1 MSKPADTVLS
11 VERALLLLQY
21 LAEAEAAVGVRDL
34 AHAFG
39 YSPSVTQKLLNSL
52 RRHRFVAQEEQTGR
66 YELGMGVLSVGLA
79 ALRHLDVVGVAHP
92 HLEALTEATGE
103 TSFLAVLDDL
113 QATYVDK
120 VPSPHPIRMDAAIGS
135 PRPLNCTAVGKVLL
149 AYGAEGMVDRL
160 QAEEKL
166 AQATVNSVVDVGEL
180 AVELAQVRERGFAL
194 DREEYHEGATC
205 VAAPIFNMA
214 GDVVAAITASGPTYR
229 MRERL
234 EPIAAKVQAQA
245 AAISNTLGY
254 RNSPGGE
261 PPRD

>member
-1 MSKPADTVLS
+1 MTKAADTVLA

-21 LAEAEAAVGVRDL
+21 LAEAEVAVGVRDL

-52 RRHRFVAQEEQTGR
+52 RRHRFVVQEEQTGR

-79 ALRHLDVVGVAHP
+79 ALRRLDVVDVAHP
-92 HLEALTEATGE
+92 YLEALTVATGE

-149 AYGAEGMVDRL
+149 AYGPEGMVARL
-160 QAEEKL
+160 QA
-166 AQATVNSVVDVGEL
+166 
-180 AVELAQVRERGFAL
+180 
-194 DREEYHEGATC
+194 
-205 VAAPIFNMA
+205 
-214 GDVVAAITASGPTYR
+214 
-229 MRERL
+229 
-234 EPIAAKVQAQA
+234 
-245 AAISNTLGY
+245 
-254 RNSPGGE
+254 GG
-261 PPRD
+261 